1 MCGRRRSRFKARTTQ
16 SSLVCLCVS
25 VSVSVSVPVP
35 AAVSVCVGGLA
46 AAVKTFVRRVPLLRV
61 VCRRQV
67 TKRLPRKAQPNT
79 EILFQL
85 GNWSGNP
92 PTSCRRARR
101 LGCAQAQSET
111 QAQSESES
119 RAQTAGAALALS
131 LRESHAKLMRVF
143 SSCLLYLNVYS
154 VTLTHTQAHCSV
166 RFVSELSVNWLL
178 EPNGTRGTRLVCA
191 I

>member
-1 MCGRRRSRFKARTTQ
+1 MSPSPSLSLSLSLLLSLSAWAGWQQPSKLSCAVCPFSALFVAGRSRKGCQERHRQTQ
-16 SSLVCLCVS
+16 KFSFNWATGAAIRQQ
-25 VSVSVSVPVP
+25 
-35 AAVSVCVGGLA
+35 AAVD
-46 AAVKTFVRRVPLLRV
+46 
-61 VCRRQV
+61 
-67 TKRLPRKAQPNT
+67 
-79 EILFQL
+79 
-85 GNWSGNP
+85 
-92 PTSCRRARR
+92 ARR

-166 RFVSELSVNWLL
+166 RFVCELSVNWLL
-178 EPNGTRGTRLVCA
+178 EPNEHRTRHTPRMRNLINLAPGTG
-191 I
+191 